1 MLQIFERKIHL
12 YAIEKKR
19 IIEWRFEYEKIQTGK
34 FEIILKVK
42 AVMIPQIRNI
52 RFNWEY
58 FFPHVGLLRINSAL
72 TKSKRRLLKIK
83 YSFTFDDDEYK
94 L

>member
-1 MLQIFERKIHL
+1 
-12 YAIEKKR
+12 
-19 IIEWRFEYEKIQTGK
+19 
-34 FEIILKVK
+34 
-42 AVMIPQIRNI
+42 MIPQIRNI

-72 TKSKRRLLKIK
+72 MKRKRRLLKIK